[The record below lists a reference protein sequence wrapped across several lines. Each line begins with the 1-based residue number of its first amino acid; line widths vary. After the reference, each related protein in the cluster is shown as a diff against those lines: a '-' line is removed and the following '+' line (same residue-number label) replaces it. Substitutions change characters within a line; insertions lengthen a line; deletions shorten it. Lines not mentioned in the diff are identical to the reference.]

1 MVGSD
6 GDVGEHQCPGD
17 ARAIGQPRASTGVQ
31 ARGTPS
37 RTVQAGRGGITGSR
51 LVIVLLYRRVRRR
64 ASSTES
70 TCLRTLPRS
79 VFRVERVMGSG
90 RRCLAGSSASVLIRS
105 SSSVTGSMTLSFA
118 EGRSPTL
125 GPWGS
130 NDSAGSATLGPAL
143 SGGPTPGI
151 GRTGSL
157 RPYAQLTSF
166 RDTADRWEN
175 QSG

>member
-1 MVGSD
+1 
-6 GDVGEHQCPGD
+6 
-17 ARAIGQPRASTGVQ
+17 
-31 ARGTPS
+31 
-37 RTVQAGRGGITGSR
+37 
-51 LVIVLLYRRVRRR
+51 
-64 ASSTES
+64 
-70 TCLRTLPRS
+70 
-79 VFRVERVMGSG
+79 MGSG

-118 EGRSPTL
+118 EGGPDLATGVRWRHLAQRSPTL